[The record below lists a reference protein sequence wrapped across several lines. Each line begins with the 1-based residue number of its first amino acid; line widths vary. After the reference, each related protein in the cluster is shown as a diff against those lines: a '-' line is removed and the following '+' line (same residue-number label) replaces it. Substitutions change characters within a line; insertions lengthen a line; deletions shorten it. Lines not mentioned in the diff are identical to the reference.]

1 MKKAAVCVLPTLL
14 LFSIVFVDSM
24 ETVKDNP
31 SPPFVISNG
40 SAVFW
45 EGLHGSACYRIPSI
59 IESHKGTLLAFAVNR
74 IDSCHDQSNHSL
86 VLRRST
92 DQGKTWGPVIT
103 IKQGTPPCPGCTA
116 AISSPSP
123 VEVAK
128 PGGFAILVI
137 FETLNNPRNTSHGY
151 DMQIWS
157 LDDGLTWGNASKLRY
172 PPLPNV
178 GAMSGPA
185 AGIQASNGDHEI
197 YFPLRTLT
205 GSEFLLISSDFGQ
218 TWKASTLSTALSEC
232 SIAFVP
238 GSSESKILANCRPD
252 KNHHR
257 RQQLWTRAG
266 EPIGNYTVDT
276 SGVDPSCAGSIVA
289 SGGSMYTSHANM
301 TTLRCRMTVQR
312 SLDGGST
319 WDHGILVWPGPSGY
333 SQLVPLRSGDIGLL
347 FEAGDTRCHA
357 WHFAQTIQYVRLPSA
372 DFGKFPYN
380 HSPGIVSHSER
391 ANYMDDSRNTRPATP
406 MCPGYQ
412 LD

>member
-1 MKKAAVCVLPTLL
+1 MATVLCILQTLL
-14 LFSIVFVDSM
+14 PFFIVFAHSI
-24 ETVKDNP
+24 KKIQDNP
-31 SPPFVISNG
+31 SPPFVIPNG

-86 VLRRST
+86 VLRRSI

-123 VEVAK
+123 VEVSK

-137 FETLNNPRNTSHGY
+137 FETLNNPTNASHGY

-157 LDDGLTWGNASKLRY
+157 LDDGLTWGNASKLWY
-172 PPLPNV
+172 PPLPNL

-185 AGIQASNGDHEI
+185 TGIQASNGDREI

-238 GSSESKILANCRPD
+238 GSSEKKILANCRPD
-252 KNHHR
+252 KDHHR
-257 RQQLWTRAG
+257 RQQLWTRTG

-289 SGGSMYTSHANM
+289 SGASMYTSHAN
-301 TTLRCRMTVQR
+301 TTSLRCRMAVQR

-319 WDHGILVWPGPSGY
+319 WDGGVLVWPGPSGY
-333 SQLVPLRSGDIGLL
+333 SQLVPLRSGDVGLL
-347 FEAGDTRCHA
+347 FEAGDTRTHA
-357 WHFAQTIQYVRLPSA
+357 WHFAQTIQYVLVPPA
-372 DFGKFPYN
+372 D
-380 HSPGIVSHSER
+380 R
-391 ANYMDDSRNTRPATP
+391 APLHPHHPAIPASSGGHGDSSDDSLKTKAASP
-406 MCPGYQ
+406 MCPGY
-412 LD
+412 